1 MAHIAIEYMIMMPLL
16 ILQIFLFPMAA
27 SWLMNVWVESR
38 RTLALQ
44 EAASSIGSALQQ
56 LYLTMH
62 YGTMS
67 GVAIQRVAVPPF
79 IEGYAYVGDASL
91 KSVLDPTLNSSMVL
105 GLSFQL
111 LGTRINVKASVVLG
125 QDVLW
130 RQSMFV
136 SNSTDAGLRAE
147 KFANGTI
154 LLSFEGGEG

>member
-1 MAHIAIEYMIMMPLL
+1 MVHITIEYMIMMPLL
-16 ILQIFLFPMAA
+16 IMQIFLFPMAA

-44 EAASSIGSALQQ
+44 EAASRIGSAVQQ
-56 LYLTMH
+56 LYLSMH

-67 GVAIQRVAVPPF
+67 GAATQRVAVPPF
-79 IEGYAYVGDASL
+79 IENHPYIGNASL
-91 KSVLDPTLNSSMVL
+91 KTVLDPTLNSSRVL
-105 GLSFQL
+105 DLSFQL
-111 LGTRINVKASVVLG
+111 QGTRINVKASVILG

-130 RQSMFV
+130 RQSKFV

-154 LLSFEGGEG
+154 LLSFEGGG

>member
-1 MAHIAIEYMIMMPLL
+1 MAHITIEYMIMMPLL

-44 EAASSIGSALQQ
+44 EAASHIGSALQQ

-67 GVAIQRVAVPPF
+67 GVAIQRVSVPLF
-79 IEGYAYVGDASL
+79 IEGYPIVGNASL
-91 KSVLDPTLNSSMVL
+91 KTILDPPLNSSRVL
-105 GLSFQL
+105 ELSFQL
-111 LGTRINVKASVVLG
+111 YGTGINVKASVILG

-130 RQSMFV
+130 RQSRFV